1 MPSDWKTS
9 FADVTLAAGTTPKVF
24 FNITANANCDIIVR
38 KLMVA
43 FVDANTSNVNVRV
56 LRATGTASGGS
67 AATFVNVASGSSETA
82 RFSAL
87 RATGSNISGLTASSV
102 YSVRSVAS
110 NYGVDIIAADEG
122 LNRPGIV
129 LRGGETLML
138 EITGATSHT
147 VSAAYVE
154 VAVSQ

>member
-9 FADVTLAAGTTPKVF
+9 FADVALNSGTSPKVF
-24 FNITANANCDIIVR
+24 FSITANANCDIILR
-38 KLMVA
+38 KVMVS
-43 FVDANTSNVNVRV
+43 FVDANTSNVNVRL

-67 AATFVNVASGSSETA
+67 AATFVNVDSGSSETA

-87 RATGSNISGLTASSV
+87 RATGTNISGLTNGGVIA
-102 YSVRSVAS
+102 VRGVAS
-110 NYGVDIIAADEG
+110 NFGVDVIAADEG
-122 LNRPGIV
+122 LNRPGVV
-129 LRGGETLML
+129 LRGGETAII